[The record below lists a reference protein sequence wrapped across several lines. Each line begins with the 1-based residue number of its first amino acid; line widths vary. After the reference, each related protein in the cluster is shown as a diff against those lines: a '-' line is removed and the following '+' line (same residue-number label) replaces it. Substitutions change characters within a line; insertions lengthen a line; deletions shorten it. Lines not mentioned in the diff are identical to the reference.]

1 MRIGVHMQKQV
12 QLAFTG
18 YDNKDVELT
27 LKKIMKKLSDPKSDL
42 KISTHGNPEY
52 HDEPLANQPPLHGC
66 NHQNVTIVSLSVSG
80 SLKNIKRLVEIKTPD
95 GVMVEI
101 LPQTA

>member
-1 MRIGVHMQKQV
+1 MQKQV

-18 YDNKDVELT
+18 YDSKDVELT
-27 LKKIMKKLSDPKSDL
+27 LKKIMKKLSDPDL
-42 KISTHGNPEY
+42 KISTKGTPEY

-66 NHQNVTIVSLSVSG
+66 NHQNVTIVSLAVSG
-80 SLKNIKRLVEIKTPD
+80 SLKNIKRLVEVKTPD

-101 LPQTA
+101 LPQTV